1 MPLRLFDWTYMSES
15 MQVPQ
20 FTLDDYEKLFA
31 DRHLLHRVVAKWAH
45 DKPEAVAL
53 LSADGNHSVTWSE
66 FDRVTTALAKE
77 LLHLGFAK
85 GDFLV
90 TVLPMSVD
98 HVLLEY
104 ACFKIG
110 VIVAPLDLRSSA
122 AEVIRALEILRPRGF
137 ACLGVKAPFDFRE
150 LWSTVRAR
158 CPWLQHSIAVD
169 SDDAIAGT
177 RSFASIAEP
186 AWSSLTDAT
195 HEAAADST
203 GLNEIAASLTA
214 DDGALV
220 IFTTGS
226 TGSPKPALLS
236 HRNITVQNMCMC
248 GSFFGGDNGARILV
262 NLPSSHVGGQT
273 EALMSILF
281 GGGTAVLLEV
291 FDASRSMRAI
301 AQHRVE
307 ILGQIPA
314 MFNLE
319 WRLKD
324 YDHYDISSLKFSA
337 YGGNAVS
344 RPFVDQLASMSP
356 VIGTGLGLTEAAG
369 FCTYVQASADDK
381 ETILAGLGQDMPI
394 YPCTI
399 RHPMRADGSAGD
411 ELPSGAIGHL
421 CFYGPQTFLGYV
433 NDPAAT
439 ARTISS
445 DGFLYTGDL
454 GYKDAAGLHLTG
466 RDKWVIKSLGYQIFP
481 GDVEAH
487 ICSLHEKVANCVV
500 VGVAH
505 EVASEAPVALVEK
518 KPEAELNRHELDHLA
533 RSLPSYMRPRHW
545 IILEPGQMPLN
556 RVGKPDYLRAQEM
569 ACQEIAHL
577 RAQGEWDSSYIK
589 DGQKETDYPDQ

>member
-1 MPLRLFDWTYMSES
+1 

-20 FTLDDYEKLFA
+20 FTLDDYENNFA
-31 DRHLLHRVVAKWAH
+31 DRHLLHGVVAKWAN
-45 DKPEAVAL
+45 DKPEATAI
-53 LSADGNHSVTWSE
+53 LSADGNHTVTWSE
-66 FDRVTTALAKE
+66 FDRVTTALAQE
-77 LLHLGFAK
+77 LLRLGFTK

-104 ACFKIG
+104 GCFKIG

-137 ACLGVKAPFDFRE
+137 AGLGVKAPFDFRE
-150 LWSTVRAR
+150 LWSAVHTL

-186 AWSSLTDAT
+186 AWRSVNDAT
-195 HEAAADST
+195 AESAADSAA
-203 GLNEIAASLTA
+203 LDEIAFSLTA

-236 HRNITVQNMCMC
+236 HRNITVQNMCLC

-262 NLPSSHVGGQT
+262 NLPPSHVGGQT
-273 EALMSILF
+273 EALMSIFF

-301 AQHRVE
+301 TQHRVE

-324 YDHYDISSLKFSA
+324 YDHHDISSLKFAA

-344 RPFVDQLASMSP
+344 RPFIDQIASMSP

-369 FCTYVQASADDK
+369 FCTYVQVSADDK

-399 RHPMRADGSAGD
+399 RQPMRTDGNAGD

-421 CFYGPQTFLGYV
+421 CFRGPQTFLGYV

-445 DGFLYTGDL
+445 NGFLYTGDL

-505 EVASEAPVALVEK
+505 EVASEAPVAVVEK
-518 KPEAELNRHELDHLA
+518 KPEAELSRHDLDHLA

-556 RVGKPDYLRAQEM
+556 RIGKPDYLRAQEM

-589 DGQKETDYPDQ
+589 DEKKEGNSSDESDR